1 MSRYRTGRSRRGA
14 LTAEL
19 PGTLWVLFFLLT
31 FPLLN
36 LATVTL
42 RYTFLVATAR
52 DAATA
57 AAKAK
62 TFSVDLSGSEPSS
75 VNVAPMQANET
86 ARKFTGI
93 SLVGVQTNL
102 MITNLTTQATTKQA
116 TRLTAPADTTT
127 NLYGIEVVVTGDVQP
142 FLPYTPVL
150 GNIPGL
156 TGPMRVNV
164 ASTEMAENPQGL
176 DE

>member
-1 MSRYRTGRSRRGA
+1 VSRYKAGRSRRGA

-42 RYTFLVATAR
+42 RYTFLVAAAR

-57 AAKAK
+57 ASKAK
-62 TFSVDLSGSEPSS
+62 TFSVDLSASEPSS
-75 VNVAPMQANET
+75 VNVAPTVANQT
-86 ARKFTGI
+86 GTKFTGI
-93 SLVGVQTNL
+93 TIIGTQTNL
-102 MITNLTTQATTKQA
+102 VITNLVTQVTTKQT
-116 TRLTAPADTTT
+116 TRLTSPADTTT

>member
-1 MSRYRTGRSRRGA
+1 MSRYTTGRSRRGA

-42 RYTFLVATAR
+42 RYTFLVAAAR

-62 TFSVDLSGSEPSS
+62 SFSVDLTASDPSS
-75 VNVAPMQANET
+75 VNIAPAQAAQT
-86 ARKFTGI
+86 AQNFSGI
-93 SLVGVQTNL
+93 SLVGTQTNL
-102 MITNLTTQATTKQA
+102 VITNLVTQVTTKQS
-116 TRLTAPADTTT
+116 TRLTSPADTTT

-142 FLPYTPVL
+142 FLPYSPVL